1 MASSRERQRALAR
14 AKLERQMARRAAEAR
29 RRRQIQAGIAAV
41 VAVGLVI
48 VGAVL
53 LVKQFGGEDK
63 ASHKKTATN
72 APKTPGPCKFKKAS
86 AKELKANK
94 NRKDVGMPKAGDE
107 TRSGT
112 KLFTL
117 KTNRGTIQVTLDAK
131 KAPCNTESLA
141 YLAGKK
147 FFDGT
152 SCHRLTTQGLYV
164 LQCGDPSG
172 TGSGG
177 PTYTVNDE
185 NLPVGQT
192 PAYPEGVV
200 AMANSG
206 PNTNSSQIFIVY
218 KDSQLP
224 PNYAIV
230 GKVTTGLDVV
240 KKVAKAGVKAGGQQP
255 GDGKPKLPLKI
266 ETATVAAP
274 GESEPSTEPSKS

>member
-29 RRRQIQAGIAAV
+29 RRRQIQAGIAAA
-41 VAVGLVI
+41 VALGLVI
-48 VGAVL
+48 FGAVL
-53 LVKQFGGEDK
+53 LVKQFTGDDK
-63 ASHKKTATN
+63 ADKTKPATSASKKPAACTY
-72 APKTPGPCKFKKAS
+72 KKAS

-107 TRSGT
+107 ARTGT

-117 KTNRGTIQVTLDAK
+117 TTNRGTIKVELDAA
-131 KAPCNTESLA
+131 KAPCNTESLS

-147 FFDGT
+147 FFDNT

-172 TGSGG
+172 TGAGG

-200 AMANSG
+200 AMANGG

-224 PNYAIV
+224 PNYTIV
-230 GKVTTGLDVV
+230 GKVTSGLDVV
-240 KKVAKAGVKAGGQQP
+240 KKVAKAGVTAGGQQP
-255 GDGKPKLPLKI
+255 GDGKPKLSVKI
-266 ETATVAAP
+266 ETARVTDSGA
-274 GESEPSTEPSKS
+274 SPS